1 MSAWRARVNEMAS
14 AADISQPAI
23 QIRGFASYLRD
34 HGFLIGLAEL
44 DAMLHV
50 SLLIDIGEN
59 RRLKTCWKGIV
70 CSTSGQWRKYPD
82 LFEAYWYPHK
92 VRGSSKTSGVER
104 KGKTLKQLVQD
115 MHASMEQQGAKQTDA
130 SIGLDFESPADDSA
144 PSQKSQGGASRTD
157 PLHKDFKQWLPE
169 EIHQLESYIAP
180 LEQRLKRKLVRH
192 WRKSHL
198 AKRID
203 LPKSMRQGMSTGGE
217 IVKLQMKKRSDIL
230 PRIYVLVDVSKSMEA
245 HAPFFLRIARALC
258 QMLHARVFVFHTRL
272 AEISPLL
279 KNNSGRVQEKIN
291 AVTFGFGGGTKIAS
305 NLEAFLKIH
314 VKRAL
319 GRKDIVYI
327 LSDGY
332 DTDPPEQTRD
342 AMKAI
347 RNRGAAIYWLH
358 PTVAIPQSAAIDLS
372 KPYISQFMS
381 VDNLNSLEKLA
392 DLGRL
397 QVFDY

>member
-1 MSAWRARVNEMAS
+1 MAS
-14 AADISQPAI
+14 AKPISEPAA

-50 SLLIDIGEN
+50 SLLLDIGEN

-70 CSTSGQWRKYPD
+70 CSTGAQWRKYPE
-82 LFEAYWYPHK
+82 LFDAYWYPHK

-104 KGKTLKQLVQD
+104 KGKTLRQLVQD
-115 MHASMEQQGAKQTDA
+115 MHASMEKPGANRTDA
-130 SIGLDFESPADDSA
+130 SIGFDFESPGTDSA
-144 PSQKSQGGASRTD
+144 PSEKAQGGASRTD

-180 LEQRLKRKLVRH
+180 LEQRLKRKLTRH

-198 AKRID
+198 ASRID

-217 IVKLQMKKRSDIL
+217 IIKLQMKKRSNIL

-245 HAPFFLRIARALC
+245 HAQFFLRIARAFC
-258 QMLHARVFVFHTRL
+258 QILNARVFVFHTRL
-272 AEISPLL
+272 AEISFLL
-279 KNNSGRVQEKIN
+279 KHNSGRMQEKIN
-291 AVTFGFGGGTKIAS
+291 AVTFGFGGGTRIAT
-305 NLEAFLKIH
+305 NLEAFLKTYA
-314 VKRAL
+314 KRTL

-342 AMKAI
+342 AIHAI
-347 RNRGAAIYWLH
+347 RNRGATIFWLH
-358 PTVAIPQSAAIDLS
+358 PTVAIPQSEAIALS
-372 KPYISQFMS
+372 REHISAFMS
-381 VDNLNSLEKLA
+381 VDNLKSLEKLA
-392 DLGRL
+392 DLGRSKM
-397 QVFDY
+397 FH

>member
-1 MSAWRARVNEMAS
+1 MAS
-14 AADISQPAI
+14 SVSIVQPAI

-44 DAMLHV
+44 DAMLQV
-50 SLLIDIGEN
+50 SLLIDIDEN
-59 RRLKTCWKGIV
+59 RLLKTCWKGIV
-70 CSTSGQWRKYPD
+70 CSTGSQWRKYPD

-115 MHASMEQQGAKQTDA
+115 MHASMDQQGGKQSES
-130 SIGLDFESPADDSA
+130 SIGLDFESQGEDSS

-157 PLHKDFKQWLPE
+157 PLHKDFKHWLPE
-169 EIHQLESYIAP
+169 EIGQLESYIAP
-180 LEQRLKRKLVRH
+180 LEQRLKRKLIRH

-203 LPKSMRQGMSTGGE
+203 LPKSMRQGMSTSGE
-217 IVKLQMKKRSDIL
+217 IIKLSMKKRSDIL
-230 PRIYVLVDVSKSMEA
+230 PRIYVLVDVSKSMES
-245 HAPFFLRIARALC
+245 HAPFFLRIARAFCLI
-258 QMLHARVFVFHTRL
+258 LHARVFVFHTRL
-272 AEISPLL
+272 AEITPLL

-291 AVTFGFGGGTKIAS
+291 AVTFGFGGGTKIAA
-305 NLEAFLKIH
+305 NLETFLKMYA
-314 VKRAL
+314 KRAL

-332 DTDPPEQTRD
+332 DTDAPEQTRD
-342 AMKAI
+342 ALMAL
-347 RNRGAAIYWLH
+347 RNRGATIYWLH

-372 KPYISQFMS
+372 REYIHAFMS

-392 DLGRL
+392 DLGRPQL
-397 QVFDY
+397 FH

>member
-1 MSAWRARVNEMAS
+1 MATT
-14 AADISQPAI
+14 APISQPAI

-50 SLLIDIGEN
+50 SLLINIEQS
-59 RRLKTCWKGIV
+59 RLLKTCWKGIV
-70 CSTSGQWRKYPD
+70 CSSSGQWRKYPD

-115 MHASMEQQGAKQTDA
+115 MHASMEQQGGKQTDA
-130 SIGLDFESPADDSA
+130 SIGLNFEGQGEDSA
-144 PSQKSQGGASRTD
+144 SNQKSQGGASRTD

-169 EIHQLESYIAP
+169 EIHQLESYITP
-180 LEQRLKRKLVRH
+180 LEQRLKRKLIRR

-203 LPKSMRQGMSTGGE
+203 LPKSMRQGMATGGE
-217 IVKLQMKKRSDIL
+217 IIKLQMKKRSDIL
-230 PRIYVLVDVSKSMEA
+230 PRIYVLVDVSKSMES

-272 AEISPLL
+272 AEISSLM

-305 NLEAFLKIH
+305 NMESFLKIYA
-314 VKRAL
+314 KRAL

-332 DTDPPEQTRD
+332 DTDPAEQTRD
-342 AMKAI
+342 AIKAI
-347 RNRGAAIYWLH
+347 RNRGAALYWLH
-358 PTVAIPQSAAIDLS
+358 PTKDIPRSEAIELS
-372 KPYISQFMS
+372 KQYINEFMS
-381 VDNLNSLEKLA
+381 VDNLKSLEKLA
-392 DLGRL
+392 DLGH
-397 QVFDY
+397 QTFH